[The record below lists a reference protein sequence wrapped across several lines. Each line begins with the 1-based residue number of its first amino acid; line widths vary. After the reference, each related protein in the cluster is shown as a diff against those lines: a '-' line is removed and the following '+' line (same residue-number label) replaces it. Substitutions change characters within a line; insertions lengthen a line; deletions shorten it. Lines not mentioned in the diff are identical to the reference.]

1 MTSSPTSDL
10 EVHQFT
16 DSMSICTLLVL
27 PGSEVATTILIDCGS
42 ALGVDS
48 VKSRARAFI
57 HDVLR
62 RVRPDGAALNHVV
75 LTQPDRSHYNLL
87 LPALRGIPVG
97 NVWYGGHLD
106 QYAPDI
112 RDWIKGHGIAAR
124 GFPAAHSDI
133 ANPLIRHGLGKVF
146 VLAANATGNVRSPD
160 TGTNSLVLLTT
171 YGSLH
176 VIHWGDATAATGRFI
191 RANHPTLC
199 ETTGPAD
206 LTLLTGHP
214 GDARHAWPWQSA
226 QAATDTVL
234 LGLDENLPDPGE
246 PPMRQRHAG
255 ASALLEHPTHSVNWR
270 LTPAP

>member
-1 MTSSPTSDL
+1 MTGSPTSDL

-16 DSMSICTLLVL
+16 DAMSTCTLLVL

-42 ALGVDS
+42 AQGPDS
-48 VKSRARAFI
+48 VRRQARAFV
-57 HDVLR
+57 HEVLR

-75 LTQPDRSHYNLL
+75 LTQPDRSHGNLL
-87 LPALRGIPVG
+87 LPTLQGIQVG

-160 TGTNSLVLLTT
+160 TATNSLVLLTT

-191 RANHPTLC
+191 RANHPTLG
-199 ETTGPAD
+199 EKTGPAD
-206 LTLLTGHP
+206 LTLLIGHP
-214 GDARHAWPWQSA
+214 GDARQSWPWQPD
-226 QAATDTVL
+226 QASTDTVF
-234 LGLDENLPDPGE
+234 LGLDENVPDSAE
-246 PPMRQRHAG
+246 PPARRRHAS
-255 ASALLEHPTHSVNWR
+255 ASALLEHPTNAVDWR
-270 LTPAP
+270 LTTTP

>member
-1 MTSSPTSDL
+1 MTSPPTSDL

-16 DSMSICTLLVL
+16 DSMSTCTLLVL
-27 PGSEVATTILIDCGS
+27 PDSKVATTILIDCGS
-42 ALGVDS
+42 ALGVNS
-48 VKSRARAFI
+48 VRSRARAFV
-57 HDVLR
+57 HDALR
-62 RVRPDGAALNHVV
+62 RVRPDGAALNYVV
-75 LTQPDRSHYNLL
+75 LTQPDPAHHNLL
-87 LPALRGIPVG
+87 LPSLQGIPVG
-97 NVWYGGHLD
+97 NVVYGGHLD

-160 TGTNSLVLLTT
+160 TATNSLVLLTT

-199 ETTGPAD
+199 EKTGPAD

-214 GDARHAWPWQSA
+214 GDARQAWPWQLT
-226 QAATDTVL
+226 QASTDTVL
-234 LGLDENLPDPGE
+234 LDLDENVPDSGE
-246 PPMRQRHAG
+246 PPRRRRHAC
-255 ASALLEHPTHSVNWR
+255 ASTLLEHPTHAVDWR
-270 LTPAP
+270 LATTP